1 MDRWRTAICK
11 MAINA
16 QDHIKYLEKREERT
30 LEAMRMKDIKN
41 MRKSLQNKMM
51 LDTMDMD
58 AEKNW
63 PTMANLQDKIDA
75 DVVIPQTILNYKDY

>member
-1 MDRWRTAICK
+1 
-11 MAINA
+11 MAKNA

>member
-1 MDRWRTAICK
+1 
-11 MAINA
+11 MAKNA

-30 LEAMRMKDIKN
+30 LENMKMKDIKN

-63 PTMANLQDKIDA
+63 PTMANLHDKIDA